1 MILVTT
7 GTQLPF
13 PRLVAA
19 MDRLAPGLGE
29 RVVAQVGPDA
39 GEYTNLETHAR
50 LDPETFEA
58 LFREARLVVA
68 HAGIGTVLAACRHGK
83 PLILMPRR
91 HSLGEHRNDH
101 QMATAEA
108 LQGRAG
114 LYLAREE
121 DDLAELLSRRDAL
134 VPMREEPGPGAA
146 ALNGFVSA
154 WLAGH

>member
-1 MILVTT
+1 VILVTT

-19 MDRLAPGLGE
+19 MDRLAPVLGE

-39 GEYTNLETHAR
+39 GNYANLETHAR

-83 PLILMPRR
+83 PLVLMPRR

-108 LQGRAG
+108 LRGRVG
-114 LYLAREE
+114 LYLARDE
-121 DDLAELLSRRDAL
+121 DELAEHLTRRGTLA
-134 VPMREEPGPGAA
+134 PMREELGPAA
-146 ALNGFVSA
+146 DALNGFIA
-154 WLAGH
+154 GWLAGR

>member
-29 RVVAQVGPDA
+29 RVVAQVGPDLA
-39 GEYTNLETHAR
+39 AYANLETHAR

-83 PLILMPRR
+83 PLVLMPRR

-108 LQGRAG
+108 LRGRAG

-121 DDLAELLSRRDAL
+121 NELAELLTRRETLA
-134 VPMREEPGPGAA
+134 PMRDELGPAAA
-146 ALNGFVSA
+146 ALNGFVA
-154 WLAGH
+154 GWLAGR

>member
-19 MDRLAPGLGE
+19 MDRLAPRLDE

-39 GEYTNLETHAR
+39 GAYANLETHAR

-58 LFREARLVVA
+58 LFKEARLIVA
-68 HAGIGTVLAACRHGK
+68 HAGIGTVLAACRHEK
-83 PLILMPRR
+83 PLVLMPRR

-101 QMATAEA
+101 QLATAEA
-108 LQGRAG
+108 LRGRTG

-121 DDLAELLSRRDAL
+121 DDLAELLTQRDAL
-134 VPMREEPGPGAA
+134 LPMRDEPGPGAA
-146 ALNGFVSA
+146 ALNGFVA
-154 WLAGH
+154 EWLSGP

>member
-19 MDRLAPGLGE
+19 MDRLAPVLGE
-29 RVVAQVGPDA
+29 RVVAQVGPDPGTYA
-39 GEYTNLETHAR
+39 NLETHAR

-58 LFREARLVVA
+58 LFREARIVVA

-83 PLILMPRR
+83 PLVLMPRR

-108 LQGRAG
+108 LRGRPG
-114 LYLAREE
+114 LYLAWKDGE
-121 DDLAELLSRRDAL
+121 LAELLTTRDTLA
-134 VPMREEPGPGAA
+134 PMRDELGPGAA
-146 ALNGFVSA
+146 ALNGFVAA
-154 WLAGH
+154 WLAGR